1 MKLKL
6 PILFFLFNTFFVY
19 SQCTINDAT
28 DCQCLDPNQTDCDL
42 LPDIQVSW
50 VGLESVADG
59 ASEYAQNGEGENN
72 GRLRISVSTP
82 NIGHG
87 PLTVRGAGPNGYR
100 TFICGSDTS
109 QIYDPNSNIE
119 YTCDNGLE
127 PQQVL
132 WQRIYHKNADGSM
145 SYYDREAGTMTYHP
159 THGHNHTNDW
169 GVFTLRIKD
178 DNEPDPRN
186 WPIVSDGA
194 KLGFCL
200 MDYNIC
206 SPDPSIPTPNNNA
219 LAPDDYTGHCRD
231 DNTVYGEGEVLEN
244 DDFPNFGLGGGQYG
258 CSEVEQGISS
268 GWLDLYGEWLDEQW
282 INIDPNLCNG
292 DYWIVGIAD
301 PNNYYLEENDDNNY
315 SAIPVTLSLQ
325 NENSTSTINVTGDV
339 QICEGEDFELTANY
353 GDSYLWSTGETTQSI
368 MVSEPGNYS
377 VTVQNSNCAFVYGS
391 PETNVSEVTV
401 DAPSIENPIS
411 TSCMGE
417 ELSIELDVEDANW
430 YNEDQELV
438 FTGNPYYI
446 PLLENDVHLYA
457 SQISQDIA
465 TDNVGQTTHQG
476 SGTGYSGDQY
486 NSYLIFN
493 ANRDFILNSVDVFTD
508 SEYAANRTIELRTDI
523 DQVILDTTVYIS
535 GDATIQLNWNI
546 PEGLNYR
553 LGTNTNMN
561 YSNFGYENPMLKR
574 SNDDT
579 PSYPY
584 SIENVVNITDSEY
597 GNEYY
602 YYFYNW
608 QVSWMN
614 SSCES
619 EDLLEINID
628 AIECHTSIEEI
639 NSEEDILIGIFDLI
653 GRKMHNELNELPF
666 GVYIMKYE
674 GKSVKIIKH

>member
-6 PILFFLFNTFFVY
+6 PLIFFLFNTFIAY

-28 DCQCLDPNQTDCDL
+28 DCQCLDPSQTDCDL

-82 NIGHG
+82 NTGHG
-87 PLTVRGAGPNGYR
+87 PLTVRGAGPDGYR
-100 TFICGSDTS
+100 TFICGSDTT

-127 PQQVL
+127 PQQII
-132 WQRIYHKNADGSM
+132 WQRIYHRNADGSM

-206 SPDPSIPTPNNNA
+206 SPDPSIPTPYNNQ
-219 LAPDDYTGHCRD
+219 LAPEDYTGHCRD
-231 DNTVYGEGEVLEN
+231 DNTVYGEGEVLYN
-244 DDFPNFGLGGGQYG
+244 VDFPNFGLGGGEYG

-282 INIDPNLCNG
+282 INLDPNLCNG

-301 PNNYYLEENDDNNY
+301 PNDYYLEENDDNNY

-339 QICEGEDFELTANY
+339 QICEGEDIELTANY

-377 VTVQNSNCAFVYGS
+377 VTVQNSNCSFIFGS
-391 PETNVSEVTV
+391 PETNVSEVIV

-411 TSCMGE
+411 TSCIGE
-417 ELSIELDVEDANW
+417 ALSIELNVENANW

-438 FTGNPYYI
+438 YTGNPYYM
-446 PLLENDVHLYA
+446 PVLEEDVHLFA
-457 SQISQDIA
+457 SQIAQDLSS
-465 TDNVGQTTHQG
+465 DYVGQATHE
-476 SGTGYSGDQY
+476 GTNSYSGDQY

-493 ANRDFILNSVDVFTD
+493 ANSDFTLNSLDVFTD
-508 SEYAANRTIELRTDI
+508 SQYAGNRTIELRTEI
-523 DQVILDTTVYIS
+523 DQVLLDTTIYIG
-535 GDATIQLNWNI
+535 GDATIQLDWDI

-574 SNDDT
+574 SNNNT

-584 SIENVVNITDSEY
+584 TIENVVNITDSEY

-608 QVSWMN
+608 QISWFN

-628 AIECHTSIEEI
+628 AIECHTSIEEV
-639 NSEEDILIGIFDLI
+639 NSEEDILIGIFDLV